1 MPLRLLRERWAV
13 TGPGAGASTAKDPL
27 PRCLAALRFESS
39 KSHGGTGFGGGAG
52 GGGGGDASAPGG
64 DEDEV
69 GKRDSECLG
78 AR

>member
-1 MPLRLLRERWAV
+1 M
-13 TGPGAGASTAKDPL
+13 TGPGAGANTAKDPL
-27 PRCLAALRFESS
+27 PRCLAALRFESC
-39 KSHGGTGFGGGAG
+39 KSHGTVGGGFGGGGG

-69 GKRDSECLG
+69 GKRDRECLG